1 MASSIPRPI
10 NIGLSIL
17 SVIGLVLW
25 TAASFLG
32 LFFYSGG
39 SYGISIPLAV
49 AVGGLMALFLF
60 LTRRYTSFAA
70 QGYRTREANRFRWIY
85 LGLYI
90 FVSLGS
96 VFFVMHAVAVSTTI
110 KNDYR
115 TSALEDLRG
124 LYNIV
129 DKNAP
134 DGSYAEY
141 VNNQVN
147 RYRQG
152 NGHKDAST
160 LNFECQ
166 QLRERLEKRSGYN
179 NLSDVVKEYWSE
191 ADYTVRNWDL
201 FYLPSTVNTY
211 HDKEAAWVDSI
222 QSCSNA
228 GAAGIYAT
236 LHTPYI
242 STYKPKSDLYYK
254 FRSIN
259 SSDFS
264 GWCIPVALLLQI
276 LILGSWIAM
285 LKGGN
290 ERSTGVNTSEYGGG
304 VVWDSKSTWT
314 PE

>member
-17 SVIGLVLW
+17 SVIGLLLW
-25 TAASFLG
+25 TAAAFLG

-49 AVGGLMALFLF
+49 AIGGLMALFLF
-60 LTRRYTSFAA
+60 LTRRYTAFSAH
-70 QGYRTREANRFRWIY
+70 GYRAREAKKYKWIY
-85 LGLYI
+85 LALYI
-90 FVSLGS
+90 IISLGS
-96 VFFVMHAVAVSTTI
+96 ICFVMHAVAVSTTI
-110 KNDYR
+110 KNDCR
-115 TSALEDLRG
+115 TAALEDLRG

-129 DKNAP
+129 DRNAP
-134 DGSYAEY
+134 DGSYPEY
-141 VNNQVN
+141 VNNQVR

-179 NLSDVVKEYWSE
+179 NLADVVREYWSE

-201 FYLPSTVNTY
+201 FYLPSTANTY
-211 HDKEAAWVDSI
+211 HDKQTVWVDSI
-222 QSCSNA
+222 QGCSNA
-228 GAAGIYAT
+228 GAAGIYAM

-242 STYKPKSDLYYK
+242 AGYKPKAELYHK

-290 ERSTGVNTSEYGGG
+290 ERSTGVNTDEYGGG
-304 VVWDSKSTWT
+304 VVWDSNSTWT